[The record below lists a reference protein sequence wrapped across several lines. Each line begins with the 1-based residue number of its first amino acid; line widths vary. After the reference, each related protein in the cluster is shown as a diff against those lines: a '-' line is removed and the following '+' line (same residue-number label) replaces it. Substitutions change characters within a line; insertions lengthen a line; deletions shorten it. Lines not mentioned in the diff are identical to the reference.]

1 MESLIVLSG
10 IQTDNPAVRPLSAPA
25 GTSSRP
31 KTFHSLATRFSVFT
45 AVLLLWV
52 GAAIVAWDI
61 HQCTFNP
68 ARGVLLFGVVA
79 VVAGSISRFTMRI
92 LARPLAML
100 QQGIT
105 AVRNGRLEPIQV
117 SRTGDEIEYLGE
129 SFNSMI
135 EALLSSRKEIQ
146 RHQETLEE
154 RIRQRT
160 EELEHA
166 MLRAQSA
173 NHAKSEFLANMSHE
187 LRTPMA
193 GILGMIDVTLESD
206 LTGEQKEQLETAQ
219 RCAWSLLALLNDIL
233 DLSKIESGRMGLEQI
248 PFNVRA
254 VLQDCVKSLQP
265 RVAKAPVE
273 LTCDIG
279 ANVPEE
285 VFGDPLRVR
294 QIFANLLS
302 NAVKFTEQG
311 YVRARLQ
318 TLRRNE
324 FEIVF
329 RFEVE
334 DSGIGISEE
343 KLPLIFDKFT
353 QADGSV
359 SRRYG
364 GTGLGLA
371 ITRKLVELHRGEI
384 RVESEPGK
392 GSTFSVDL
400 VCLLSAHP
408 RETEASV
415 VDFDNPTETRPA
427 EAASRILVVE
437 DNQVNQKVVTTV
449 LRKRG
454 FEIELANNGEQ
465 ALEKLEGSVAFDL
478 ILMDIQMPV
487 LDGLEATRRI
497 RQDPR
502 WRELPILAMTAHA
515 MNGDRERCLDAGMNG
530 YISKPV
536 HPTHLLRVLSDYL
549 PAAAPRPSAKDCIA
563 SHTG

>member
-1 MESLIVLSG
+1 MG
-10 IQTDNPAVRPLSAPA
+10 PGPNPVDKTAVRPLPA
-25 GTSSRP
+25 DVSTAARP
-31 KTFHSLATRFSVFT
+31 KTFHSLATRFTVFT

-68 ARGVLLFGVVA
+68 ARGILMFGIVA

-100 QQGIT
+100 QKGIT
-105 AVRNGRLEPIQV
+105 AVRNGRLERIQV

-135 EALLSSRKEIQ
+135 DALSESRHEIEQ
-146 RHQETLEE
+146 HQELLEQ
-154 RIRQRT
+154 RIGQRT

-166 MLRAQSA
+166 MLRAQAA

-193 GILGMIDVTLESD
+193 GILGMIDVTLEGD
-206 LTGEQKEQLETAQ
+206 LTTEQKEQLETAQ

-254 VLQDCVKSLQP
+254 VMHDCVKSLQP
-265 RVAKAPVE
+265 RVARTVE
-273 LTCDIG
+273 LTCDI
-279 ANVPEE
+279 AASVPEE

-302 NAVKFTEQG
+302 NAVKFTEAG
-311 YVRARLQ
+311 YIRARLHAV
-318 TLRRNE
+318 RRGDY
-324 FEIVF
+324 EIVL

-334 DSGIGISEE
+334 DSGIGIPED

-371 ITRKLVELHRGEI
+371 ITRRLVELHRGEI
-384 RVESEPGK
+384 RVQSQPGK
-392 GSTFSVDL
+392 GSTFAVDF
-400 VCLLSAHP
+400 VCLLSAQP
-408 RETEASV
+408 REAEASV
-415 VDFDNPTETRPA
+415 VDFDSAAAAKPA
-427 EAASRILVVE
+427 QAANRILVVE

-449 LRKRG
+449 LKKRG

-465 ALEKLEGSVAFDL
+465 ALQKLEESMAFDL

-502 WRELPILAMTAHA
+502 WRDLPILAMTAHA
-515 MNGDRERCLDAGMNG
+515 MSGDRERCLDAGMNG

-536 HPTHLLRVLSDYL
+536 HPSHLLRVLSDYL
-549 PAAAPRPSAKDCIA
+549 PAATPRASANEAIL
-563 SHTG
+563 SQIG

>member
-1 MESLIVLSG
+1 MAHAW
-10 IQTDNPAVRPLSAPA
+10 IQVDKADVRPLQADGNTPA
-25 GTSSRP
+25 RP
-31 KTFHSLATRFSVFT
+31 RAFHSLATRFTAFT
-45 AVLLLWV
+45 AILLLWV
-52 GAAIVAWDI
+52 VVAITAWDI
-61 HQCTFNP
+61 HQSTFT
-68 ARGVLLFGVVA
+68 ATKAILLFCVVGVVA
-79 VVAGSISRFTMRI
+79 GGISRFTMRI
-92 LARPLAML
+92 LARPLALL
-100 QQGIT
+100 QEGIT
-105 AVRNGRLEPIQV
+105 AVRNGRLEPIQG
-117 SRTGDEIEYLGE
+117 SRTGDEIEFLGE

-135 EALLSSRKEIQ
+135 EALVGYRTEIKQ
-146 RHQETLEE
+146 HQDLLEQ

-160 EELEHA
+160 EQLEEA
-166 MLRAQSA
+166 MNRAQTA
-173 NHAKSEFLANMSHE
+173 NQAKSEFLANMSHE

-206 LTGEQKEQLETAQ
+206 LNEEQKEQLETAQ

-248 PFNVRA
+248 PFNIRA
-254 VLQDCVKSLQP
+254 VLQDCAKSLQP
-265 RVAKAPVE
+265 RASRNAVE
-273 LTCDIG
+273 LTCDI
-279 ANVPEE
+279 APSVPEE
-285 VFGDPLRVR
+285 IFGDPLRIR

-311 YVRARLQ
+311 HVRARLFAPTRNDHEV
-318 TLRRNE
+318 TL
-324 FEIVF
+324 

-334 DSGIGISEE
+334 DTGIGISEE
-343 KLPLIFDKFT
+343 KLPHIFDKFT

-371 ITRKLVELHRGEI
+371 ITRRLVELHRGQI
-384 RVESEPGK
+384 RVQSEPAR
-392 GSTFSVDL
+392 GSIFSVDL
-400 VCLLSAHP
+400 MCLLAAPSVPEPQAAAGRSALGNGAAAP
-408 RETEASV
+408 SG
-415 VDFDNPTETRPA
+415 
-427 EAASRILVVE
+427 ASRILVVE

-449 LRKRG
+449 LKKRG

-465 ALEKLEGSVAFDL
+465 ALQKLEDSTAFDL

-502 WRELPILAMTAHA
+502 WRDLPILAMTAHA

-536 HPTHLLRVLSDYL
+536 HPSHLLRVLSDFL
-549 PAAAPRPSAKDCIA
+549 PAKTAN
-563 SHTG
+563 

>member
-1 MESLIVLSG
+1 VKPLIVLGESAV
-10 IQTDNPAVRPLSAPA
+10 DEPPVRPLPANETTSA
-25 GTSSRP
+25 RP
-31 KTFHSLATRFSVFT
+31 KSFHSLATRFSVFT

-61 HQCTFNP
+61 HQSAFNP

-105 AVRNGRLEPIQV
+105 AVRNGRLETIQV
-117 SRTGDEIEYLGE
+117 SRTGDEIEYLGD

-135 EALLSSRKEIQ
+135 QALLSSRKEIQ
-146 RHQETLEE
+146 QHQELLEE

-166 MLRAQSA
+166 MLRAQTA

-206 LTGEQKEQLETAQ
+206 LTPEQKEQLETAQ

-265 RVAKAPVE
+265 RVARSTVE
-273 LTCDIG
+273 LTCDIDPG
-279 ANVPEE
+279 VPEE

-302 NAVKFTEQG
+302 NAVKFTDAG
-311 YVRARLQ
+311 YVRARLRALESNEYEI
-318 TLRRNE
+318 TL
-324 FEIVF
+324 
-329 RFEVE
+329 RFEVD
-334 DSGIGISEE
+334 DSGIGIEEE

-371 ITRKLVELHRGEI
+371 ITQRLVELHRGEI
-384 RVESEPGK
+384 KVKSEPGK
-392 GSTFSVDL
+392 GSSFVVDFI
-400 VCLLSAHP
+400 CLLSAHP
-408 RETEASV
+408 RQAEASLA
-415 VDFDNPTETRPA
+415 DIDSAAEAMPA
-427 EAASRILVVE
+427 EAPSRILVVE

-449 LRKRG
+449 LKKRG

-465 ALEKLEGSVAFDL
+465 ALQILEDSMAFDL

-487 LDGLEATRRI
+487 LDGLETTRRI

-515 MNGDRERCLDAGMNG
+515 MSGDRERCLDAGMNG

-536 HPTHLLRVLSDYL
+536 HPSHLLRVLSDYL
-549 PAAAPRPSAKDCIA
+549 PAAAPRPSANDCIV